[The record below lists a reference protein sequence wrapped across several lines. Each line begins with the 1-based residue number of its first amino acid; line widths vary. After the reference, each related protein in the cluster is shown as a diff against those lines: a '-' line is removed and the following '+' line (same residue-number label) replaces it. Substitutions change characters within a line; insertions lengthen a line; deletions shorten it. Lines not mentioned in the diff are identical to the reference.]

1 MPAIRNWSFGAEKM
15 SVDSRDFRKAL
26 GCFATGVTVVT
37 TLNEQNAPVGVT
49 VNAFTSVSLDP
60 PLVAFCLGRNS
71 ALFDVFLQAEHF
83 VINILA
89 ADQQGVSN
97 HFASRQYQTDWSE
110 IKQAATACG
119 VPALAGAVAHIECRR
134 ENVLDGGDH
143 AILLGRV
150 GGLYVSDEEKP
161 LLYFRGR
168 YGEIAPV

>member
-1 MPAIRNWSFGAEKM
+1 M

-37 TLNEQNAPVGVT
+37 ALNEHGAPVGVT

-71 ALFDVFLQAEHF
+71 ALFDVFVQAKSF
-83 VINILA
+83 VVNVLA
-89 ADQQGVSN
+89 ADQQGLSN
-97 HFASRQYQTDWSE
+97 HFASRQYQADWSE
-110 IKQAATACG
+110 IRSVATACG
-119 VPALAGAVAHIECRR
+119 VPGLAGAAALIECGR

-150 GGLYVSDEEKP
+150 TAVHAGEDEKP

-168 YGEIAPV
+168 YAELAAV